1 MELVALGVEPWLAG
15 RVIENNAMA
24 IMTVIGVIAVRSV
37 QVMAFIADTI

>member
-1 MELVALGVEPWLAG
+1 MELTAIGIEPWLTG
-15 RVIENNAMA
+15 RMIENDVMA